1 MLSNESL
8 HPPMYS
14 RSNSQASVDSTS
26 MEDFWCEVEN
36 IKESTEDR
44 QDDQTLLEVKLPDG
58 EHTHIQYILNIHSF
72 IHTCMQVFLTLPYSA
87 IGFRAAY
94 RRLK

>member
-8 HPPMYS
+8 HPPVYS

-36 IKESTEDR
+36 IKESIEDR
-44 QDDQTLLEVKLPDG
+44 QDEQSLLDVKPPDG
-58 EHTHIQYILNIHSF
+58 E
-72 IHTCMQVFLTLPYSA
+72 
-87 IGFRAAY
+87 
-94 RRLK
+94 

>member
-1 MLSNESL
+1 LEENSEKTRFESL
-8 HPPMYS
+8 RPPVYS

-44 QDDQTLLEVKLPDG
+44 PDEQNLLEVKPRDG
-58 EHTHIQYILNIHSF
+58 EHT
-72 IHTCMQVFLTLPYSA
+72 
-87 IGFRAAY
+87 
-94 RRLK
+94 